1 MPISRVQQGT
11 LTEFEFLKLAVLGSD
26 GELEFS
32 RPATDDDRRDADVHR
47 RGDFSLDLGFQVKSA
62 MEVNHPWASDR
73 LHIRFTVLKDRLISH
88 PLFFYFFAFLDLR
101 IMRFADPVFIVPSA
115 EVHQHAIPHLHG
127 DTWHF
132 DFDASLGPKA
142 HDRWLPY
149 RVDTLQVGKR
159 ILAIIQE
166 LENSKSISPL
176 PSPISHGPLPIFP
189 PPLLGRVRVDGAID
203 RSDLLWLRR
212 RDAAA

>member
-1 MPISRVQQGT
+1 VPISLVQQGT
-11 LTEFEFLKLAVLGSD
+11 ATEFEFLKLVILGGD
-26 GELEFS
+26 GDLEAS

-47 RGDFSLDLGFQVKSA
+47 RSDFSLGLGFQIKSA
-62 MEVNHPWASDR
+62 IHVDHPWAADR

-101 IMRFADPVFIVPSA
+101 TMRFANPVFIVPSA

-132 DFDASLGPKA
+132 DFDASLASNA

-149 RVDTLQVGKR
+149 RVDTLEVGKR
-159 ILAIIQE
+159 ILAIIRD
-166 LENSKSISPL
+166 LEKSQS
-176 PSPISHGPLPIFP
+176 SSVTP
-189 PPLLGRVRVDGAID
+189 PPP
-203 RSDLLWLRR
+203 SDLLWVSRY
-212 RDAAA
+212 DVAA

>member
-1 MPISRVQQGT
+1 MPISLVQQGT
-11 LTEFEFLKLAVLGSD
+11 ATEFEFLKLVILGGG
-26 GELEFS
+26 GELEAT

-47 RGDFSLDLGFQVKSA
+47 RSDFSLDLGFQIKSA
-62 MEVNHPWASDR
+62 RVVDHPWAADR
-73 LHIRFTVLKDRLISH
+73 LHIRFTVLKNRLVTH
-88 PLFFYFFAFLDLR
+88 PLFYYFFAFLDLR

-127 DTWHF
+127 NIWHF

-142 HDRWLPY
+142 RDRWVPY

-159 ILAIIQE
+159 ILDIIHQ
-166 LENSKSISPL
+166 LENSKSISTPPFAGIIL
-176 PSPISHGPLPIFP
+176 P
-189 PPLLGRVRVDGAID
+189 PP
-203 RSDLLWLRR
+203 SDLLWVHR

>member
-1 MPISRVQQGT
+1 VPISLVQQGT
-11 LTEFEFLKLAVLGSD
+11 ATEFEFLKLVILGGD
-26 GELEFS
+26 GELEAS

-47 RGDFSLDLGFQVKSA
+47 RSDFSLGLGFQVKSA
-62 MEVNHPWASDR
+62 MHVDHPWAADR
-73 LHIRFTVLKDRLISH
+73 LHIRFTVLKDRLVTH
-88 PLFFYFFAFLDLR
+88 PLFFYFFAFLDVR

-149 RVDTLQVGKR
+149 RVETLQVGKR
-159 ILAIIQE
+159 ILSIIRD
-166 LENSKSISPL
+166 LESGKSLSTPALVL
-176 PSPISHGPLPIFP
+176 PS
-189 PPLLGRVRVDGAID
+189 A
-203 RSDLLWLRR
+203 SDLLWVGRY
-212 RDAAA
+212 DAAA

>member
-1 MPISRVQQGT
+1 VPISLVQQGT
-11 LTEFEFLKLAVLGSD
+11 ATEFEFLKLVILGGD
-26 GELEFS
+26 GELEAS

-47 RGDFSLDLGFQVKSA
+47 RSDFSLGLGFQVKSA
-62 MEVNHPWASDR
+62 MHVDHPWAADR
-73 LHIRFTVLKDRLISH
+73 LHIRFTVLKDRLVTH
-88 PLFFYFFAFLDLR
+88 PLFFYFFAFLDVR

-149 RVDTLQVGKR
+149 RVDTLHVGKR
-159 ILAIIQE
+159 ILSIIRD
-166 LENSKSISPL
+166 LESGKSLSTPALAL
-176 PSPISHGPLPIFP
+176 PSASDFLWV
-189 PPLLGRVRVDGAID
+189 GRY
-203 RSDLLWLRR
+203 
-212 RDAAA
+212 DAAA